1 MPSQTMSTYSIIGY
15 DPRMQELG
23 AALQSKFLAAG
34 ALVPWVEAKVGAIA
48 TQARTNMQYGLTGLH
63 ELKQGKDVEFILRQ
77 VIAEDPDYQ
86 TRQVGIID
94 ARGNGV
100 AFTGDACLPW
110 AGHIVG
116 EHFCC
121 QGNCLADRSVLD
133 AMADTYV
140 HTKGDLADRLLK
152 ALEAAQYY
160 GGDRRGQQSAAL
172 LVKSPK
178 PLLIGNSD
186 TLVDLRVD
194 DHPQPVEELERL
206 LQLHRVLYSQNHR
219 DRYFPFEQYVE
230 QQLLGLLKQIGF
242 SDQHF
247 QHDVSCHEVILRFA
261 EIEGYS
267 VHDVFFNNCI
277 NGEIVDLI
285 VRQYYDKEYE
295 DTNILLVH
303 DHIEFDK

>member
-1 MPSQTMSTYSIIGY
+1 MPSQTMSTYSIVGY

-23 AALQSKFLAAG
+23 VAVQSKFLAVG
-34 ALVPWVEAKVGAIA
+34 ALVLWVEAKVGAVA
-48 TQARTNMQYGLTGLH
+48 TQARTNGQYGLTVLH
-63 ELKQGKDVEFILRQ
+63 ELKQGKGVENTLRQ
-77 VIAEDPDYQ
+77 IIAEDPDSQ
-86 TRQVGIID
+86 SRQIGIID

-110 AGHIVG
+110 AGHLVG

-140 HTKGDLADRLLK
+140 QTNGDLAARLIK

-178 PLLIGNSD
+178 LQLIGNID
-186 TLVDLRVD
+186 TLIDLRVD
-194 DHPQPVEELERL
+194 DHHQPVEELERL

-219 DRYFPFEQYVE
+219 DRYFPFGHSVE
-230 QQLLGLLKQIGF
+230 KQLLGLLKQIGF
-242 SDQHF
+242 SDQRF
-247 QHDVSCHEVILRFA
+247 QHDVSCREVILRFA
-261 EIEGYS
+261 EVRGYS
-267 VHDVFFNNCI
+267 ACDVFLNNCI

-285 VRQYYDKEYE
+285 VRQYYATEE
-295 DTNILLVH
+295 ARLLMHVG
-303 DHIEFDK
+303 

>member
-1 MPSQTMSTYSIIGY
+1 
-15 DPRMQELG
+15 MQELG
-23 AALQSKFLAAG
+23 VAVQSKFLAVG
-34 ALVPWVEAKVGAIA
+34 ALVPWAEAKVGAVA
-48 TQARTNMQYGLTGLH
+48 TQARANGQYGLTVLH
-63 ELKQGKDVEFILRQ
+63 ELKQGRDVESILRQ
-77 VIAEDPDYQ
+77 VIAEDPDSQ

-94 ARGNGV
+94 ARGNGI

-133 AMADTYV
+133 AMADIYIRAN
-140 HTKGDLADRLLK
+140 GDLADRLVK

-178 PLLIGNSD
+178 IQLIGNSD

-194 DHPQPVEELERL
+194 DHHHPVEELERL

-219 DRYFPFEQYVE
+219 DRYFPFGQYVE
-230 QQLLGLLKQIGF
+230 KQLFGLLKQLGF

-247 QHDVSCHEVILRFA
+247 HHPVSCREIILRFA
-261 EIEGYS
+261 EAKGYS
-267 VHDVFFNNCI
+267 DCDVFLNNCI

-285 VRQYYDKEYE
+285 VSQYYVKEE
-295 DTNILLVH
+295 TNLFNGYGMFNTGNECTH
-303 DHIEFDK
+303 